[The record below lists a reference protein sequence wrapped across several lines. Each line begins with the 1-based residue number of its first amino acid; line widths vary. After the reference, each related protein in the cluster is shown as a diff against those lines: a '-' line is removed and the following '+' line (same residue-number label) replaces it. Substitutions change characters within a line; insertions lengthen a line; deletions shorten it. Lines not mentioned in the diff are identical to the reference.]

1 MLNTSCKYSLLSF
14 VLVLFIASA
23 SFGQFGQPKSQGA
36 RNDDFKMQKR
46 IYVGGGLGFGISS
59 YATSLMLAPIV
70 GYRLSP
76 SFDVGTRV
84 NYTYYRYNDAPLKY
98 STNNVGVGVFGRY
111 YLFFFRDLFLHAE
124 YEALNYEQVYVN
136 TYTYEVDYK
145 DRIWV
150 SSLFV
155 GGGYRQWVG
164 NSAFVG
170 ITVLWNLLDNI
181 DSPYNN
187 PIFRIGVGV
196 GL

>member
-1 MLNTSCKYSLLSF
+1 MINNKALSLL
-14 VLVLFIASA
+14 LVLFIISSSA
-23 SFGQFGQPKSQGA
+23 FSQFGQKGSSNE
-36 RNDDFKMQKR
+36 NDDFKMQKR
-46 IYVGGGLGFGISS
+46 LYIGGGLGFGISS
-59 YATSLMLAPIV
+59 YSTSLMVAPMV

-76 SFDVGTRV
+76 SFDIGARL
-84 NYTYYRYNDAPLKY
+84 NYTYYRYNDSPLKY
-98 STNNVGVGVFGRY
+98 STNNFGVATFVRY
-111 YLFFFRDLFLHAE
+111 YLFFLNDLYLHVE

-136 TYTYEVDYK
+136 ANYEVDHK

-150 SSLFV
+150 SGLFV
-155 GGGYRQWVG
+155 GGGYRQWIG

-196 GL
+196 GI

>member
-1 MLNTSCKYSLLSF
+1 MRNRITFTTLILSL
-14 VLVLFIASA
+14 LVLFTLPGY
-23 SFGQFGQPKSQGA
+23 GQFGQPQDRGTE
-36 RNDDFKMQKR
+36 RDNFKMQKR
-46 IYVGGGLGFGISS
+46 LYIGGGLGFGISS
-59 YATSLMLAPIV
+59 YATSLMVAPVV

-111 YLFFFRDLFLHAE
+111 YLFFFNDLFLHAE
-124 YEALNYEQVYVN
+124 YEALNYEQVYVTN
-136 TYTYEVDYK
+136 NYEVDHK
-145 DRIWV
+145 ERLWV

-170 ITVLWNLLDNI
+170 LTVLWNLLDNI

>member
-1 MLNTSCKYSLLSF
+1 MRNRITFTTLILSL
-14 VLVLFIASA
+14 LVLFTLPGY
-23 SFGQFGQPKSQGA
+23 GQFGQPQDRGTE
-36 RNDDFKMQKR
+36 RDNFKMQKR
-46 IYVGGGLGFGISS
+46 LYIGGGLGFGISS
-59 YATSLMLAPIV
+59 YSTSLMVAPVV

-111 YLFFFRDLFLHAE
+111 YLFFFNDLFLHAE
-124 YEALNYEQVYVN
+124 YEALNYEQVYVTTN
-136 TYTYEVDYK
+136 YEVDHK
-145 DRIWV
+145 ERLWV
-150 SSLFV
+150 SSLFI

-170 ITVLWNLLDNI
+170 LTVLWNLLDNI

>member
-1 MLNTSCKYSLLSF
+1 MMKSGSIFIILSLLFTIFAINDSY
-14 VLVLFIASA
+14 
-23 SFGQFGQPKSQGA
+23 GQFGQPQNQA

-46 IYVGGGLGFGISS
+46 LFIGGGLGFGISS
-59 YATSLMLAPIV
+59 YATSLMVAPMV

-111 YLFFFRDLFLHAE
+111 YLFFFQDLFLHAE
-124 YEALNYEQVYVN
+124 YEALNYEQVYITN
-136 TYTYEVDYK
+136 TYEVDHK
-145 DRIWV
+145 ERTWV
-150 SSLFV
+150 SSMFV

-164 NSAFVG
+164 KSAFVG

>member
-1 MLNTSCKYSLLSF
+1 MINNKALSLL
-14 VLVLFIASA
+14 LVLFLISSSA
-23 SFGQFGQPKSQGA
+23 FSQFGQQGSSGN
-36 RNDDFKMQKR
+36 NDDFKMQKR
-46 IYVGGGLGFGISS
+46 LYIGGGLGFGISS
-59 YATSLMLAPIV
+59 YSTSLMVAPMV

-76 SFDVGTRV
+76 SFDIGARF
-84 NYTYYRYNDAPLKY
+84 NYTYYRYNDSPLKY
-98 STNNVGVGVFGRY
+98 STNNFGVATFVRY
-111 YLFFFRDLFLHAE
+111 YLFFFNDLFLHAE

-136 TYTYEVDYK
+136 ANYEVDHK

-150 SSLFV
+150 SGLFV
-155 GGGYRQWVG
+155 GGGYRQWIG

-196 GL
+196 GI

>member
-1 MLNTSCKYSLLSF
+1 MIKSRILFFLLTI
-14 VLVLFIASA
+14 FIISP
-23 SFGQFGQPKSQGA
+23 SYGQFGQPQNQG

-46 IYVGGGLGFGISS
+46 LYIGGGLGFGISS
-59 YATSLMLAPIV
+59 YATSLMVAPVV

-84 NYTYYRYNDAPLKY
+84 NYTYYRYNDAPLTY
-98 STNNVGVGVFGRY
+98 STNNVGVGFFGRY
-111 YLFFFRDLFLHAE
+111 YLFFFQDLFLHAE
-124 YEALNYEQVYVN
+124 YEALNYEQVYITN
-136 TYTYEVDYK
+136 TYEVDHK
-145 DRIWV
+145 ERTWV
-150 SSLFV
+150 SSIFV

-164 NSAFVG
+164 NTAFVG